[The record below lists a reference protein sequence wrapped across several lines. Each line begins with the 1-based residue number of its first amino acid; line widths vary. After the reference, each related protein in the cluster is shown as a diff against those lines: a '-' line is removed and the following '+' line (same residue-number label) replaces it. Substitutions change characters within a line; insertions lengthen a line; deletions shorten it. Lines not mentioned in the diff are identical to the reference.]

1 MTDLARHARSAAVR
15 NPRLDMFQLPPTNL
29 SMAAVQE
36 VCINPQ
42 TTGIHPIVIQVEP
55 TTDFIN
61 LDRSYVEV
69 ELQLKTTGAANI
81 VEATRIQLANNLAHI
96 LFKQI
101 SVRLNGTL
109 MSPQTDTYHYLAMI
123 ETLLNNDKQDT
134 EDLLQPQ
141 GYYDCIDV
149 PSGGD
154 ADAITANQQDPTH
167 ADYAALSESRKN
179 LIQSRIKFLG
189 GNRVVLRFTP
199 ALEVFRLGRLLPP
212 KVQIQM
218 EMYLNDPSFWTV
230 RQGDA
235 LVLRLTEA
243 DIKVRFYVQQ
253 VRLQPSV
260 YRVIIMKM
268 NSGKRASFPTVRSAI
283 RTYSHP
289 TDNRHFECDN
299 PFHGQVPN
307 RLVIALLKQTAF
319 NGTITEN
326 PFHFGKFNLKTIKLL
341 ISGEE
346 YPTRPWNS
354 ITTDRT
360 KITEVTTAFCKPR
373 VVSRGQGN
381 LIKAKDWGHG
391 KKGNLFV
398 FDTTS
403 NDSLDSPVLNPKQ
416 SGEVRVVLDFGANPG
431 SNLTILLYGEFENVL
446 EITGQGTVTYDVHH
460 HT

>member
-15 NPRLDMFQLPPTNL
+15 NPRLDMFQLPPTDL
-29 SMAAVQE
+29 SMAAVRE
-36 VCINPQ
+36 VRINPQ
-42 TTGIHPIVIQVEP
+42 TTSIHPIVIQVEP
-55 TTDFIN
+55 STDFIN

-81 VEATRIQLANNLAHI
+81 VEATRIQLANNLAHT

-167 ADYAALSESRKN
+167 GDYAALLESRKN

-189 GNRVVLRFTP
+189 NRVVLRFLGNRVVLRFTP

-212 KVQIQM
+212 KVQIPM

-373 VVSRGQGN
+373 VVSREA
-381 LIKAKDWGHG
+381 KA
-391 KKGNLFV
+391 
-398 FDTTS
+398 
-403 NDSLDSPVLNPKQ
+403 
-416 SGEVRVVLDFGANPG
+416 
-431 SNLTILLYGEFENVL
+431 I
-446 EITGQGTVTYDVHH
+446 
-460 HT
+460 

>member
-1 MTDLARHARSAAVR
+1 
-15 NPRLDMFQLPPTNL
+15 
-29 SMAAVQE
+29 MAAMRE
-36 VCINPQ
+36 VRINPQ
-42 TTGIHPIVIQVEP
+42 TMGIHPIVIQVEP
-55 TTDFIN
+55 STDFIN

-81 VEATRIQLANNLAHI
+81 VEATRIQLATNLAHT

-154 ADAITANQQDPTH
+154 ADAITANQQDPKH
-167 ADYAALSESRKN
+167 ADYAAPSESRKN

-230 RQGDA
+230 QQGDA

-243 DIKVRFYVQQ
+243 NIKVCFNVQQ

-260 YRVIIMKM
+260 YSEIIRKM
-268 NSGKRASFPTVRSAI
+268 NSGKRPTTVWTVWTVR
-283 RTYSHP
+283 
-289 TDNRHFECDN
+289 C
-299 PFHGQVPN
+299 
-307 RLVIALLKQTAF
+307 
-319 NGTITEN
+319 
-326 PFHFGKFNLKTIKLL
+326 
-341 ISGEE
+341 
-346 YPTRPWNS
+346 
-354 ITTDRT
+354 
-360 KITEVTTAFCKPR
+360 
-373 VVSRGQGN
+373 
-381 LIKAKDWGHG
+381 
-391 KKGNLFV
+391 
-398 FDTTS
+398 
-403 NDSLDSPVLNPKQ
+403 
-416 SGEVRVVLDFGANPG
+416 
-431 SNLTILLYGEFENVL
+431 
-446 EITGQGTVTYDVHH
+446 
-460 HT
+460 